1 MCYSR
6 INNLGRSYKL
16 SIYVTLLLILTSVD
30 YVLNVRWI
38 NSMKNYTVISGSIL
52 FPLFGLFFFLIPASY
67 YYYRNMTN
75 HIENSKITRKDIMII
90 ATFDGI
96 NSLLATIPVPY
107 LSVVIMAII
116 DKFNLPLV
124 AGSSYIFLKRRYQP
138 SHYLGIFLTLYGI
151 SVSFIPNFMDSSI
164 NIPGWWMFLYIMSI
178 IPGTG
183 SYIYKEIKLKEI
195 DMDISWFNSW
205 ICLYQLF
212 IGILCLPISITSSK
226 DLTFSNFGTH
236 FGEAFKCQFT
246 GINSNPGDEC
256 HYALLW
262 FMLFN
267 IVSTISNILMFLI
280 LKEGS
285 AVLFIIIRTLK
296 TPITSY
302 LGSFPQLAGISAS
315 PITVADWYA
324 FIMLIVA
331 SCVYY
336 YKSELDV
343 NGNPIVTSQ
352 SSNSLNNDYVSIYDD
367 NSYNTNETIVQGE
380 QQDFR
385 DSSIFLPIL
394 EAPAL
399 RPYDLSKK
407 EKYKRCYQS
416 PPHFDLDSSQYSRDD
431 SQTI

>member
-1 MCYSR
+1 MCYNH
-6 INNLGRSYKL
+6 INNLDRSCKL
-16 SIYVTLLLILTSVD
+16 SIYVTLLLILTSID

-38 NSMKNYTVISGSIL
+38 NSMKNYTVIAGSIL
-52 FPLFGLFFFLIPASY
+52 FPLFGLFFFLIPATY

-75 HIENSKITRKDIMII
+75 HVENSKITRKDVVII
-90 ATFDGI
+90 AAFDGI

-107 LSVVIMAII
+107 LSIVIMAII
-116 DKFNLPLV
+116 DKFNLPMV
-124 AGSSYIFLKRRYQP
+124 AASSYIVLKRRYLD

-151 SVSFIPNFMDSSI
+151 SVSFIPNFMNS
-164 NIPGWWMFLYIMSI
+164 NIIVPCWWMFLYIISI

-183 SYIYKEIKLKEI
+183 SYVYKEMKLKEI

-212 IGILCLPISITSSK
+212 IGVLCLPISIVSSK
-226 DLTFSNFGTH
+226 DLTFSNFFNH
-236 FGEAFKCQFT
+236 FRESFECQFA

-267 IVSTISNILMFLI
+267 IVSAISNILMFLI

-285 AVLFIIIRTLK
+285 AVLFIIISTLK

-302 LGSFPQLAGISAS
+302 LGSFPQLAGISSS

-336 YKSELDV
+336 YKSELDI

-352 SSNSLNNDYVSIYDD
+352 SSNSLNSNSLNSDYISIYDD
-367 NSYNTNETIVQGE
+367 NSNYTKETIIQGE

-385 DSSIFLPIL
+385 DLSNLSDFLPVL
-394 EAPAL
+394 EEPAL
-399 RPYDLSKK
+399 LWPYELNKK
-407 EKYKRCYQS
+407 EKYKRYYQS
-416 PPHFDLDSSQYSRDD
+416 PPYFDLDSS
-431 SQTI
+431 